1 MPVLVKKF
9 ILFLFTV
16 VTLALPPIYW
26 INMGG
31 DTRPEEPTEVLTK
44 YLKSLYARD
53 FRQAYRFIASEDQRL
68 KSQRD
73 YARERGSFTGFT
85 LEAARKLAGQ
95 IELKPVA
102 EQPDGNVNRVRV
114 AMKLPD
120 ANGVSKILLDWDEK
134 RLNAL
139 PTPAQKK
146 ILSNIDDLIRQ
157 GKLPMIEGEE
167 EFVLVNETA
176 RWKVKLNW
184 AAGVKIK
191 FATVLPHTGEIWAE
205 PVTKETVVRSDDVF
219 TIGFKVKNRASR
231 EVVTRIAHRIEPT
244 DLAPYLDL
252 VECALLLPVR
262 LRAGEE
268 QTYNSTYVVR
278 GDLPDGIKGLDV
290 TYEFKVEN

>member
-1 MPVLVKKF
+1 
-9 ILFLFTV
+9 
-16 VTLALPPIYW
+16 
-26 INMGG
+26 
-31 DTRPEEPTEVLTK
+31 
-44 YLKSLYARD
+44 
-53 FRQAYRFIASEDQRL
+53 
-68 KSQRD
+68 
-73 YARERGSFTGFT
+73 

-268 QTYNSTYVVR
+268 QIYNSTYVVR
-278 GDLPDGIKGLDV
+278 GDLPDGIKGLNV
-290 TYEFKVEN
+290 AYEFKVEN